1 MDLHDDDDG
10 GGTGADGDAEVG
22 LLMDG
27 GDLLVNMVVTIVVN
41 MVVNMVEVFISF
53 FESVCK

>member
-10 GGTGADGDAEVG
+10 GGTGADGGAEVG

-27 GDLLVNMVVTIVVN
+27 GDLLVNMV
-41 MVVNMVEVFISF
+41 EVFISF